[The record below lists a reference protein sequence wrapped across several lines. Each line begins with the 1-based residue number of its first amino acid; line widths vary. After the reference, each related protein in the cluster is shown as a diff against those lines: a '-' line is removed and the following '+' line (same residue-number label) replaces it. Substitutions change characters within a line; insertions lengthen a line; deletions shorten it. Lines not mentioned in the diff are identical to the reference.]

1 MCSFT
6 AAGDFIWTGF
16 ASLSRANRHEI
27 GEYLGPKDLSFV
39 PAQPSTRT
47 HKLGAGGLLSFK

>member
-16 ASLSRANRHEI
+16 AALSRANRHEI
-27 GEYLGPKDLSFV
+27 GEDLGPKYLSFV
-39 PAQPSTRT
+39 PA
-47 HKLGAGGLLSFK
+47 

>member
-16 ASLSRANRHEI
+16 ASLSRANRHEF
-27 GEYLGPKDLSFV
+27 GEDLGPKYRSCV
-39 PAQPSTRT
+39 PA
-47 HKLGAGGLLSFK
+47 